1 MCVELYFLITI
12 YFGFDFY
19 VIYRICA
26 VTLPVFNFDHQDQIK
41 SVISNICVLKYTK
54 TKILILNN
62 WLHASLGLRSVVCM
76 LRVCVCLRE
85 SEHACVCVCFR
96 HITTKTGCDGHS
108 QNIMSDY
115 YALA

>member
-54 TKILILNN
+54 TKILILNH

-76 LRVCVCLRE
+76 LRVCV
-85 SEHACVCVCFR
+85 SERVSMRARVYVFQTHN
-96 HITTKTGCDGHS
+96 HQDW
-108 QNIMSDY
+108 
-115 YALA
+115 L